1 MPYFINFLNMSF
13 VKLNRLL
20 PQSIKKAGLTSQLAA
35 KDFLNQFQ
43 EAGELVF
50 GESVMKK
57 IKPLKCEAGI
67 LTISCLSS
75 VLAKDLKAREKKLI
89 WQLNRFFGRKIID
102 KIKILN

>member
-1 MPYFINFLNMSF
+1 MTL
-13 VKLNRLL
+13 VKIDKLL
-20 PQSIKKAGLTSQLAA
+20 PKSIKKAGLTNQLAA

-57 IKPLKCEAGI
+57 IKPLKCEGGI

-75 VLAKDLKAREKKLI
+75 VLSQDLKAREKTLI
-89 WQLNRFFGRKIID
+89 WQLNRFFGQRVVE